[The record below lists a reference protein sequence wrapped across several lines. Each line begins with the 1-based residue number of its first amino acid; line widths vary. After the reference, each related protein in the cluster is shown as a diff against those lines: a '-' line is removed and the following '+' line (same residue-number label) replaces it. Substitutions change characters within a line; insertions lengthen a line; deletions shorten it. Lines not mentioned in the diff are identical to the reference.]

1 VAQAGNFTVTPS
13 SVTLG
18 TGQAGNYSFSYVG
31 ATHTV
36 NKAQLVIAAQANTK
50 VFDGNVSATAVP
62 LVSGLLGTDTV
73 SDLSQ
78 VYASPSVGSSKAVV
92 VQSFRVSDRNGG
104 ANYQTTL
111 LQNGSGV
118 INALPA
124 VLAVSETGLDPSRSP
139 PTPPR
144 LLPIGTTGA
153 IGQATGETTV
163 AASGTA
169 GGAAGGGSTGFTGTP
184 GATAGA
190 TGAVAATP
198 GVTVT
203 TVTTPG
209 QASTG
214 LIVVNVPQGTAA
226 SGVGL
231 VIPLPESVIAP
242 ANANADSGEVA
253 VTLNNN
259 QELPGWIRYDRA
271 SQALVTGAVPSGAL
285 PISVAVTVRG
295 LRSVIEVSESQNR

>member
-1 VAQAGNFTVTPS
+1 M
-13 SVTLG
+13 
-18 TGQAGNYSFSYVG
+18 
-31 ATHTV
+31 
-36 NKAQLVIAAQANTK
+36 
-50 VFDGNVSATAVP
+50 
-62 LVSGLLGTDTV
+62 
-73 SDLSQ
+73 
-78 VYASPSVGSSKAVV
+78 
-92 VQSFRVSDRNGG
+92 
-104 ANYQTTL
+104 
-111 LQNGSGV
+111 
-118 INALPA
+118 
-124 VLAVSETGLDPSRSP
+124 
-139 PTPPR
+139 
-144 LLPIGTTGA
+144 
-153 IGQATGETTV
+153 
-163 AASGTA
+163 
-169 GGAAGGGSTGFTGTP
+169 
-184 GATAGA
+184 
-190 TGAVAATP
+190 
-198 GVTVT
+198 T

-242 ANANADSGEVA
+242 ANADSGEVA